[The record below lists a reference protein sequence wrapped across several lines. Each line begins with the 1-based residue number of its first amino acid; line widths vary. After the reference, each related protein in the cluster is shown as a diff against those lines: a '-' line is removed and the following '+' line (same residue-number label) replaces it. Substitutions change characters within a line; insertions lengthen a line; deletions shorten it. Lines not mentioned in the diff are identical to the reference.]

1 MFKAQLLNVKC
12 CERKVGAFEGVGCF
26 AGDCFCVI
34 VNVLKKEVGMVLMEE
49 EGCVCVILMRM
60 DNNVCAV

>member
-26 AGDCFCVI
+26 SGDCFCVM
-34 VNVLKKEVGMVLMEE
+34 VNVLKKEVGIVLMEE
-49 EGCVCVILMRM
+49 EGCVYV
-60 DNNVCAV
+60 